1 MESLKSSDKET
12 WTTDKPY
19 ELLSR
24 TYICG
29 PHVFLFDSINPC
41 RLGVAIPLCGQGA
54 VPNETGEFWPHE
66 WIGARPR
73 QELASFVPQVRG
85 QGVTVARSTD

>member
-1 MESLKSSDKET
+1 M
-12 WTTDKPY
+12 
-19 ELLSR
+19 
-24 TYICG
+24 
-29 PHVFLFDSINPC
+29 
-41 RLGVAIPLCGQGA
+41 AIPLCGQGA

-85 QGVTVARSTD
+85 QGVTVARSTVDARRPCIVDAQPTS